1 MRYIIISLCCLIF
14 KMKFVVME
22 FGILDNKKKNVFN
35 GVYFFDEV
43 IF

>member
-14 KMKFVVME
+14 KMKFVVMD
-22 FGILDNKKKNVFN
+22 FCILDNKKKNVFN